1 MERLL
6 VLSQTASRSS
16 QAASD
21 SDAAAR
27 RQTQTDNDASGNPQ
41 RVAGRPM
48 GRPLRMPLCGD
59 QFLVTTSSRVTLGS

>member
-27 RQTQTDNDASGNPQ
+27 RQTQNDNDASGNPQ
-41 RVAGRPM
+41 RVGAALWDGPYGCR
-48 GRPLRMPLCGD
+48 CA
-59 QFLVTTSSRVTLGS
+59 VTNSW